1 MKTIQNSIIIGFFL
15 FCNFCYSQE
24 NITQKFKSDS
34 LSFLDGNNQL
44 KSFIGSY
51 PKELHDSLLS
61 VLINESHTYN
71 IPKLEAITCYRLAS
85 IRKNH
90 VLVIEIDSLVN
101 HSISILKTLKDSIGI
116 AYCRLFLGI
125 YHCSRN
131 SILAKEHTSL
141 ALNTFLTNKDT
152 LGMAECFNNI
162 GKIFSQSGNL
172 ILAEEKFEQ
181 AFALCKN
188 SQNYSK
194 YTTPYEFNLGN
205 ILLRKEE
212 YEKALNVFGDLEN
225 KYSKTRNTSQKEFL
239 YNSISY
245 CYTKLGD
252 FATAEKYLKLA
263 IDINKETNNLNSLA
277 KNYRNLSVNYIQKG
291 SYELALIY
299 ANKSLQLNTDP
310 TLKRS
315 IYSDLNQAY
324 TFLLKPDSAW
334 QYAEK
339 YMYISDSLAEIA
351 LSEELLMY
359 EAEFKS
365 KEKDKEIELLQV
377 QQELNAAKLKSRNT
391 AIYSIGAFAFVLLV
405 LGSFLAV
412 QRKQLRKS
420 NKTITK
426 SRKKLAIAN
435 SNLHISNKAREKLLS
450 IIAHDLRG
458 PVGGLKELLD
468 LYIEMDQFDQEEIKT
483 LLSAVRES
491 SSSTYHLLENLL
503 SWANTQRGDILVNT
517 ETVNVKEIIDNTT
530 QVLHYSS
537 YSKHITINTIIP
549 SNLNVQADHNLLRVV
564 LRNLISNAIK
574 FSSQFGT
581 IQIHAEQK
589 SNCVIISVKD
599 AGEGMSR
606 KEIATIFEKK
616 EEFFVNEGNSGNKGS
631 GLGLILCKE
640 FVEKMDGKIWV
651 DEECSDGCKFNFS
664 LPVGQIKTK
673 AKTFAPEKEFIQTKS

>member
-1 MKTIQNSIIIGFFL
+1 MNFFQHVFIVGFLCFSPHIGSQNTIINL
-15 FCNFCYSQE
+15 
-24 NITQKFKSDS
+24 FKSDT
-34 LSFLDGNNQL
+34 LTFLEGNNKL
-44 KSFIGSY
+44 KLQINNYSPEKQDSILNVFIS
-51 PKELHDSLLS
+51 
-61 VLINESHTYN
+61 ESQEGH
-71 IPKLEAITCYRLAS
+71 IPKLEAASYYRLAN
-85 IRKNH
+85 IQKNYA
-90 VLVIEIDSLVN
+90 LANEIDSLIN
-101 HSISILKTLKDSIGI
+101 RSIFILKTIKDSVGI
-116 AYCRLFLGI
+116 AYCELFLGKYLFNI
-125 YHCSRN
+125 N
-131 SILAKEHTSL
+131 SIKANLYTNH
-141 ALNTFLTNKDT
+141 ALNTFISNKDT

-162 GKIFSQSGNL
+162 GKIYSETGNYQF
-172 ILAEEKFEQ
+172 AEIKFEQ
-181 AFALCKN
+181 ALKLCYN
-188 SQNYSK
+188 SMDYKK
-194 YTTPYEFNLGN
+194 YTIPYQLNLGVVL
-205 ILLRKEE
+205 IKKEDFR
-212 YEKALNVFGDLEN
+212 KALDEFLDLEIKISESDN
-225 KYSKTRNTSQKEFL
+225 YNQKEFL
-239 YNSISY
+239 YNNISS
-245 CYTKLGD
+245 CYRELNNLIL
-252 FATAEKYLKLA
+252 AEKYLKLA
-263 IDINKETNNLNSLA
+263 IEINENSNNTKSLA
-277 KNYRNLSVNYIQKG
+277 NNYHNLTTLYITKG
-291 SYELALIY
+291 EYNLAISCAHQSLNFNNNKDTKLSALIFK
-299 ANKSLQLNTDP
+299 N
-310 TLKRS
+310 
-315 IYSDLNQAY
+315 LNQAY
-324 TFLLKPDSAW
+324 TFLLNPDSAW
-334 QYAEK
+334 YYDLK
-339 YMYISDSLAEIA
+339 YRTISDSLSQIA
-351 LSEELLMY
+351 MSEELLKY

-391 AIYSIGAFAFVLLV
+391 VIYTIGAFAFILLV

-420 NKTITK
+420 NKIITK

-468 LYIEMDQFDQEEIKT
+468 LYIEMDQFDHEEIKS

-491 SSSTYHLLENLL
+491 SASTYHLLENLL
-503 SWANTQRGDILVNT
+503 SWANTQRGDILVDT

-537 YSKHITINTIIP
+537 FTKHITLNTIIP
-549 SNLNVQADHNLLRVV
+549 SNLNVHADHNLLRVV

-581 IQIHAEQK
+581 IQIRAEQK
-589 SNCVIISVKD
+589 SNSVIISVKD

-673 AKTFAPEKEFIQTKS
+673 ANAFASEI